1 MPESY
6 CRELTTVNKIDDPM
20 GKDENG
26 FIADEIGAHMPQEIP
41 AGQSMLF
48 IRRDAYERSGITRQS
63 IDERL
68 NLTAEEFRVE
78 GGLVMIGPIPD
89 DAELRD
95 ILDDLEEAGLVYFDE
110 YFELTGNWP
119 GWIRLYVAD
128 R

>member
-1 MPESY
+1 
-6 CRELTTVNKIDDPM
+6 
-20 GKDENG
+20 
-26 FIADEIGAHMPQEIP
+26 
-41 AGQSMLF
+41 MLL

-78 GGLVMIGPIPD
+78 GRIVMIGPIPD
-89 DAELRD
+89 DADLRD
-95 ILDDLEEAGLVYFDE
+95 ILDDFEEAGLVYFDE

-119 GWIRLYVAD
+119 AWIRLSIAD